1 MASKKRKKTACLE
14 LSNTSAFEQL
24 SRYGMPS
31 ALPTKTSAHRSFQIY
46 DVDYY
51 PQVQKDNLPVLINSG
66 YEILI
71 LDLGLLHTDC
81 LDELYRCDKKFI
93 LCSAAPWKQQA
104 MLSRIASYPQITKTG
119 NLFFMIN
126 YGTKTDI
133 TEIGRQL
140 SVPYGRLH
148 TVPFL
153 QNPFHIEKEQFSFF
167 EKLL

>member
-1 MASKKRKKTACLE
+1 MVTFHPKIQKEHYIFGIAGSLEGLGVTHLCIALANYMASKKRKKTACLE

-119 NLFFMIN
+119 NLFF
-126 YGTKTDI
+126 YD
-133 TEIGRQL
+133 
-140 SVPYGRLH
+140 
-148 TVPFL
+148 
-153 QNPFHIEKEQFSFF
+153 
-167 EKLL
+167 